1 MNGLLRAGVAIL
13 GVMWAGA
20 VFSAQQPV
28 VPPEHERTG
37 GPYVPTPNMVVEQ
50 MLKMAKV
57 GAKDHVIDL
66 GSGDGIIV
74 LTAAHQF
81 KASGY
86 GVDIDEVLVTS
97 SNQRAKNLGVDGR
110 VNFEVKDIFKADVSK
125 ATVVTL
131 YLLPEMMRAL
141 LPKLFRELQPG
152 TRIVSHD
159 YHFDAWEHLDTM
171 IFSAPEKEMIT
182 GIPQATLYLWVVPAK
197 VAGTWRVSV
206 DGAGDQEMTLRQGYN
221 GFDGDARQDGRSIK
235 LTETGV
241 SGRDIRFVRNDG
253 SGRQVFSGR
262 VDGNRMEGTVELRGG
277 KTASWR
283 AVRQAS

>member
-1 MNGLLRAGVAIL
+1 MNGFLRASAAIL
-13 GVMWAGA
+13 GVMWACA
-20 VFSAQQPV
+20 AFSAQQPV

-37 GPYVPTPNMVVEQ
+37 GPYVPTPNVVVEQ
-50 MLKMAKV
+50 MLRMANV

-74 LTAAHQF
+74 LTAAHQL

-86 GVDIDEVLVTS
+86 GVDIDEVLVKS
-97 SNQRAKNLGVDGR
+97 SNQRAKSLGVDGR
-110 VNFEVKDIFKADVSK
+110 VKFEVRDIFKADVSK

-152 TRIVSHD
+152 ARIVSHD
-159 YHFDAWEHLDTM
+159 YHFDSWDHFDTVV
-171 IFSAPEKEMIT
+171 FSAPEKEMIT

-206 DGAGDQEMTLRQGYN
+206 DGAGEQEMRLRQGYN
-221 GFDGDARQDGRSIK
+221 GFDGDVRQDGRSIK

-253 SGRQVFSGR
+253 SGRQMFSGR
-262 VDGNRMEGTVELRGG
+262 VDGDRMEGTMELRDGR
-277 KTASWR
+277 TTRWR
-283 AVRQAS
+283 AVRQTH